1 MNQIS
6 ISNALKVFAI
16 VIYVGIFLSYVIGS
30 DYFIKYNDYIE
41 MRAWYSSISDEDYS
55 KLSDFSVGY
64 GVIGFFFK
72 NYLQADIYYF
82 FLFISLFSVLIQLHS
97 IFKNNQPLL
106 YVFVVA
112 TILSAYDLAYLRL
125 GLSIA
130 IVMTSFNMR
139 NLYLRL
145 VLIILASSI
154 HIVGILFLAPVIFTK
169 YFSSKAIPYGYL
181 IAFSVLGFIKPLY
194 ISFLPFKYQFYFID
208 NSYIDPL
215 LLIRLLIFT
224 LIIVINTNY
233 YPKSNFYKN
242 ISILFYGLTI
252 ILIDLNYAANRILDV
267 AYLMLLLWICSY
279 SGKNKKWI
287 VFLMSIFIFFDILR
301 YTIGDTLQNLL
312 VYLISI

>member
-16 VIYVGIFLSYVIGS
+16 VTYISIFLSYVIGS
-30 DYFIKYNDYIE
+30 DYFVNYHDYIE
-41 MRAWYSSISDEDYS
+41 MHAWYSSISDEDYS
-55 KLSDFSVGY
+55 KLGDYAVGY
-64 GVIGFFFK
+64 GFIGYFFK

-82 FLFISLFSVLIQLHS
+82 FLCISLFSVLIQLHS

-106 YVFVVA
+106 YVIVVA
-112 TILSAYDLAYLRL
+112 TILSAYDLAYFRL
-125 GLSIA
+125 GLCIA
-130 IVMTSFNMR
+130 IVLTSFNMR

-145 VLIILASSI
+145 ALIILASSI
-154 HIVGILFLAPVIFTK
+154 HIVGIIFLVPVIFSK
-169 YFSSKAIPYGYL
+169 YYSSNVINYAYL

-215 LLIRLLIFT
+215 LLIRLLIFS
-224 LIIVINTNY
+224 LIIIINTNY

-242 ISILFYGLTI
+242 ISILFYCLTI
-252 ILIDLNYAANRILDV
+252 ILIDVNYAANRVLDI
-267 AYLMLLLWICSY
+267 AYLMLLPWICSY

-287 VFLMSIFIFFDILR
+287 VFLMFTFIFFDILR
-301 YTIGDTLQNLL
+301 YTIGDTLQNL
-312 VYLISI
+312 VIYLYRT